1 MSDGTH
7 YHDKAVLRTSTNS
20 TAKART
26 VKEGAMTDHT
36 KTSAGLDK
44 RQPQQSESARL
55 DRVLRIS
62 GGLDEPHIA
71 GCTDVTLMRRVLD
84 NLRRL

>member
-1 MSDGTH
+1 
-7 YHDKAVLRTSTNS
+7 
-20 TAKART
+20 
-26 VKEGAMTDHT
+26 MTDHA

-44 RQPQQSESARL
+44 RRPQQSEGACL

-62 GGLDEPHIA
+62 GVLDEPHVTV
-71 GCTDVTLMRRVLD
+71 CTDVALMRRVLD